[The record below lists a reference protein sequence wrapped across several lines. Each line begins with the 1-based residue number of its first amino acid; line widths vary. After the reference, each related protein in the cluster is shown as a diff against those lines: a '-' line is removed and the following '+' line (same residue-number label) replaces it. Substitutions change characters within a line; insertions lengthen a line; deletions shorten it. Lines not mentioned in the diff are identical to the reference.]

1 MSPEL
6 GEVVTGLRNWMFHNV
21 YLPIGETPAGRM
33 PIEIVEL
40 LYNHYV
46 EHPDAIPP
54 DFPRVADTPERLAA
68 DMVCG
73 MTDGFA
79 LAQAESIRP
88 GAFAY
93 AFSGR
98 L

>member
-6 GEVVTGLRNWMFHNV
+6 GEIVTGLRDWMFNKV
-21 YLPIGETPAGRM
+21 YLPIGETKSGRAA
-33 PIEIVEL
+33 IEIVGL
-40 LYNHYV
+40 LYNHFL
-46 EHPDAIPP
+46 EHPDAIPD

-68 DMVCG
+68 DMVSG
-73 MTDGFA
+73 MTDRFA
-79 LAQAESIRP
+79 LAQAESIAP
-88 GAFAY
+88 GAFAG